1 MTGVFQMLLPY
12 TGFLAL
18 FLRVWVGVNFVA
30 HGYPKLGKSRQQ
42 TLQWTR
48 SLGVPA
54 VATYLAIILEFF
66 GGLSL
71 IIGFIVSIVGFFIAL
86 EMIGAIFLKKTK
98 MKTLTFD
105 LNQRSFLV
113 SPLQRVLFFA
123 RQWHN
128 VRNRAVA
135 ASNLASRQYELT
147 ILSALCYVLVA
158 KEFSC
163 CNT

>member
-1 MTGVFQMLLPY
+1 LTGVFQMLLPY

-42 TLQWTR
+42 TLQWTK

-71 IIGFIVSIVGFFIAL
+71 IIGFIVPIVAFFIAL

-98 MKTLTFD
+98 MKAPYMGQNSYEIDITYLM
-105 LNQRSFLV
+105 LAIALI
-113 SPLQRVLFFA
+113 VLGA
-123 RQWHN
+123 G
-128 VRNRAVA
+128 VL
-135 ASNLASRQYELT
+135 SIDG
-147 ILSALCYVLVA
+147 ILGI
-158 KEFSC
+158 
-163 CNT
+163 

>member
-1 MTGVFQMLLPY
+1 MMTGIFQMLLPY

-18 FLRVWVGVNFVA
+18 FLRVWVGANFVA

-42 TLQWTR
+42 TLQWTK

-71 IIGFIVSIVGFFIAL
+71 IIGFIVPIVGFFIAL

-98 MKTLTFD
+98 MKAPYMGQNSYEIDITYLM
-105 LNQRSFLV
+105 LAV
-113 SPLQRVLFFA
+113 VLIVLGA
-123 RQWHN
+123 G
-128 VRNRAVA
+128 VISVD
-135 ASNLASRQYELT
+135 S
-147 ILSALCYVLVA
+147 ILG
-158 KEFSC
+158 F
-163 CNT
+163 